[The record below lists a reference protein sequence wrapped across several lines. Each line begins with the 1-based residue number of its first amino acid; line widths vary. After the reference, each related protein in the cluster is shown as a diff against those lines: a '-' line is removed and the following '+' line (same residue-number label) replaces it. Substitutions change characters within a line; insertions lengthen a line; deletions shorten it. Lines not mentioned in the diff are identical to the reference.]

1 MIGQEKL
8 RSLQEKTGDLAIEM
22 VARFL
27 PHGDAIASLGEH
39 NHELARMIIKSDDE
53 AARFGENVLRN
64 LVIATQNERIAQQ
77 LGLRN
82 RSDCLSYLV
91 TLRSIEKVAD
101 HAAGI
106 ADNL

>member
-1 MIGQEKL
+1 MVKKASIITGKNR
-8 RSLQEKTGDLAIEM
+8 RSCHRK

-39 NHELARMIIKSDDE
+39 DHELARMIIKSDDE
-53 AARFGENVLRN
+53 AARFGEYVLRN

-101 HAAGI
+101 HAAVI

>member
-1 MIGQEKL
+1 
-8 RSLQEKTGDLAIEM
+8 M

-53 AARFGENVLRN
+53 AARFGEYVLRN

-77 LGLRN
+77 IGLRN
-82 RSDCLSYLV
+82 RFDCLSCRV
-91 TLRSIEKVAD
+91 TLRSIERVAD
-101 HAAGI
+101 HAAVI